1 MRIVIRLLSLG
12 EREKRREREGG
23 RGGERER
30 EGETRKERDRGRE
43 GERERKGENK
53 GEAERELGRECEGDD
68 DFLFLLPVLFM
79 FF

>member
-23 RGGERER
+23 RGGRER
-30 EGETRKERDRGRE
+30 EGGGEEGKRGI
-43 GERERKGENK
+43 GGGKERERKGENK
-53 GEAERELGRECEGDD
+53 GEAERELGRECEGND